1 MSSSAPD
8 SDESPTLPLIG
19 EHYQLVAKLGE
30 GAFGEVYK
38 AEHDLLG
45 QEFAVKLLKP
55 ELSEDRDVQD
65 RFLDEARALIR
76 FSHPNV
82 VQMRHVGRHEGR
94 LFLVMDYIEGVEL
107 DVLMRKH
114 GAFDEKRALNLITQ
128 ILAGLEA
135 AHAAG
140 IVHRDLKPSN
150 IIIESHADGSER
162 AKILD
167 FGLSKFSAIDGPG
180 GAHRSI
186 TGTIVGTLAYMSPE
200 QIKGDKDIDGRSDL
214 FAAGLILQEMLQGH
228 HPYPGE
234 SGIVV
239 AAKLLRDPIPPIDDE
254 KREKLSDTTLSALAR
269 ALERDRD
276 ARFASVA
283 AFSQSLAGRGPP
295 SDTSKVTTIQEAQA
309 ELARQEAAAKAQAE
323 AEGKGKGA
331 PTAKGSAKHSTV
343 KTQRAEAVA
352 GKKSPLVPILVVGGL
367 LAAAGIGFAM
377 MGGGDDPQDGP
388 KVTDAGDPTKG
399 DPAKATP
406 TKSDP
411 AKSDPAKSDPAK
423 SDPAKATPTKSDPA
437 KADPAK
443 SDPAKSDPAKS
454 DPAKS
459 DPAKSDPAKS
469 DPAKSDP
476 AKSDP
481 AKSAPAKATPTKS
494 DPSKSDPS
502 KSDPSKA
509 GDTPDPEKCCDSGE
523 DLMAQGSWQPA
534 RDLFKQAATNSQLS
548 DEVQVRAL
556 RGAAEA
562 WIAEADHLART
573 GRIDDALKA
582 YADAGRWLDQRHSA
596 YEKVERAVDVA
607 RLQLGFSRL
616 HQAETETERAR
627 WFRIQGKQ
635 REAAAELKKAA
646 TNFDFA
652 LQQLDRDGVRFWEFL
667 IRRAEMHR
675 LSGSSKQM
683 IADVAHTTKTNNT
696 EVPPHM
702 WIAHTQAA
710 RHVAEA
716 YAAAGDA
723 GNALAWAK
731 KASKVA
737 EDGAGWQEENLTR
750 VQWLEFVRALFVQ
763 ASLLKGEDPTPL
775 HGKARFWISMAKQV
789 DAPAWEHEDVVKAR
803 LMTADAMERYLFG
816 LMQRHRGKGAD
827 AAKAFGEAHA
837 LVARA
842 IGLREAAAKAG
853 AVKPEALDYEVLA
866 AIEAARGK
874 AAEAAAAR
882 TKAKAADLGNPD

>member
-1 MSSSAPD
+1 MSSS
-8 SDESPTLPLIG
+8 ESGSGSNLPLLG
-19 EHYQLVAKLGE
+19 EHYQLVSKLGE

-94 LFLVMDYIEGVEL
+94 LFLVMDYIDGVEL
-107 DVLMRKH
+107 ADLMRKH
-114 GAFDEKRALNLITQ
+114 GSFDEKRALNLITQ
-128 ILAGLEA
+128 ILNGLEA

-150 IIIESHADGSER
+150 IIVETGPDGSER

-239 AAKLLRDPIPPIDDE
+239 AAKLLRDPIPPIDDD
-254 KREKLSDTTLSALAR
+254 KREKLSDSTLSALGR

-283 AFSQSLAGRGPP
+283 AFAQSLAGKGPP
-295 SDTSKVTTIQEAQA
+295 SDTSKVTTIQDAQA
-309 ELARQEAAAKAQAE
+309 ELARQEAEAAAKAKT
-323 AEGKGKGA
+323 KGGA
-331 PTAKGSAKHSTV
+331 KQSTV
-343 KTQRAEAVA
+343 KTRASAATA
-352 GKKSPLVPILVVGGL
+352 GGETKKSPLVPILIVGGL
-367 LAAAGIGFAM
+367 LAAGGIGFAL
-377 MGGGDDPQDGP
+377 MGSGDDPQQDDP
-388 KVTDAGDPTKG
+388 KVADGGNTPAKG
-399 DPAKATP
+399 DPAKNDPAAADPTKTDPPKTEPKKDDPATATP
-406 TKSDP
+406 PKTEPKKDDP
-411 AKSDPAKSDPAK
+411 PKTEPKKDDPPKTEPKKDDPPK
-423 SDPAKATPTKSDPA
+423 TEPKKDDPAKAT
-437 KADPAK
+437 
-443 SDPAKSDPAKS
+443 
-454 DPAKS
+454 
-459 DPAKSDPAKS
+459 
-469 DPAKSDP
+469 
-476 AKSDP
+476 
-481 AKSAPAKATPTKS
+481 
-494 DPSKSDPS
+494 
-502 KSDPSKA
+502 
-509 GDTPDPEKCCDSGE
+509 DTPDPEKCCESAEELLAAGK
-523 DLMAQGSWQPA
+523 WQEA
-534 RDLFKQAATNSQLS
+534 RDLFAQAAGNSGLS
-548 DEVQVRAL
+548 DDVQVRAL
-556 RGAAEA
+556 RGVAEA
-562 WIAEADHLART
+562 WISGADRLARS
-573 GRIDDALKA
+573 GKVAAAMAEYAKA
-582 YADAGRWLDQRHSA
+582 GTWFDERHSA
-596 YEKVERAVDVA
+596 YEKVERAVEKA

-627 WFRIQGKQ
+627 WFRIQGKSA
-635 REAAAELKKAA
+635 EADAELKKAA

-667 IRRAEMHR
+667 IRRAEMSR
-675 LSGSSKQM
+675 LRGDSKAM
-683 IADVAHTTKTNNT
+683 MDDVAHTTKTNNT

-716 YAAAGDA
+716 FAGKNDTA
-723 GNALAWAK
+723 SALTWAK

-750 VQWLEFVRALFVQ
+750 GQWLEFVRALFVQ
-763 ASLLKGEDPTPL
+763 ASLLKAEDPTPL
-775 HGKARFWISMAKQV
+775 HGKARFWISMAKQAK
-789 DAPAWEHEDVVKAR
+789 APAWENADVTKAR
-803 LMTADAMERYLFG
+803 LLTADAMERYMHG
-816 LMQRHRGKGAD
+816 LVQRHRSKQAE

-837 LVARA
+837 KVTEAIKLRA
-842 IGLREAAAKAG
+842 AGAAAG
-853 AVKPEALDYEVLA
+853 AVKPDALAYEVLA
-866 AIEAARGK
+866 AIETARGK
-874 AAEAAAAR
+874 SAEAQAAQAEAR
-882 TKAKAADLGNPD
+882 QADAANPD